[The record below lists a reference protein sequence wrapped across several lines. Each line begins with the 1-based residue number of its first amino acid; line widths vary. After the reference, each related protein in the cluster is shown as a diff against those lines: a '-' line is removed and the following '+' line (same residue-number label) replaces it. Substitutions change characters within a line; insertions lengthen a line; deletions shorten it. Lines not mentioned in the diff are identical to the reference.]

1 MTCEKCE
8 NHLTVPENENLN
20 GENNDQ
26 ASLKTGYA
34 YPQKIPLHYQDPRG
48 FAKTIFLDSLN
59 ACKDMLNA
67 GS

>member
-8 NHLTVPENENLN
+8 NHLSVPENENLN
-20 GENNDQ
+20 GEDNDQ

-48 FAKTIFLDSLN
+48 FAKTIFWDS
-59 ACKDMLNA
+59 
-67 GS
+67 